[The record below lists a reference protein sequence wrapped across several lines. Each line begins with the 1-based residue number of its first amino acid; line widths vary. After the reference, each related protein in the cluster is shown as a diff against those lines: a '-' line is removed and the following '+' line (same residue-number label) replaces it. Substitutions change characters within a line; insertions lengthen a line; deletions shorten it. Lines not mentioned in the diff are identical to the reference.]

1 MFPIA
6 IAIKTTPIVAIA
18 PLLVIWLGTG
28 WWSKIVAA
36 ILICFFPVL
45 VNTVKGLKAADLEYR
60 ELFETLGASQGQEFR
75 KLRVPYCLPY
85 LFSALKI
92 SSSLAVIGAI
102 VGEFVGATQG
112 LGYLII
118 ISSAHLGNR
127 DDVFGDHRRGVRRH
141 RHVLWDQLRRASI
154 NLLVERRSRMTTRT
168 IQVDVIRIP
177 TKGPGDV
184 SGLLGLI
191 AAGKIEPSV
200 HPVRCWARPRAMAAS
215 TTSPANTP
223 WRPCAKRWH
232 RICSSLRRAVEDKIA
247 FVMSGGTEGVLSPHL
262 TVFARSTASSAA
274 PNGFGDRKRLSI
286 GIAHTPRFPARG
298 DRPQGADG
306 RDRQGR
312 SPAMADASIDNLRD
326 VHFVQIK
333 CPPADQRAFR
343 GRAAR
348 GCTTVTTNGYSS
360 MGYSRG
366 ASALGVAMALGEL
379 KTEVHEDQVLKDWDL
394 FSSVASSS
402 AGIEIMHNVVI
413 VMGNSPTSLS
423 PFVIGH
429 AVMRNSIDLAA
440 VVDALK
446 NVGLSTADAQNG
458 RLVNIF
464 AKAEA
469 SPDGCVR
476 GFRHTMLDDSD
487 VGSTRHARAAVGGLV
502 AGLSGTGAVYVS
514 GGAEHQGPPGGGPVA
529 VIARV

>member
-1 MFPIA
+1 M
-6 IAIKTTPIVAIA
+6 TTPA
-18 PLLVIWLGTG
+18 
-28 WWSKIVAA
+28 
-36 ILICFFPVL
+36 
-45 VNTVKGLKAADLEYR
+45 
-60 ELFETLGASQGQEFR
+60 
-75 KLRVPYCLPY
+75 
-85 LFSALKI
+85 
-92 SSSLAVIGAI
+92 
-102 VGEFVGATQG
+102 
-112 LGYLII
+112 
-118 ISSAHLGNR
+118 
-127 DDVFGDHRRGVRRH
+127 
-141 RHVLWDQLRRASI
+141 
-154 NLLVERRSRMTTRT
+154 

-184 SGLLGLI
+184 SGLQALI
-191 AAGKIEPSV
+191 AAGKIEPSSI
-200 HPVRCWARPRAMAAS
+200 RAVLGKTEGNGGVNDFTREYALAALCEALA
-215 TTSPANTP
+215 PHLRLTP
-223 WRPCAKRWH
+223 
-232 RICSSLRRAVEDKIA
+232 RAVEDKIA

-262 TVFARSTASSAA
+262 TVFARSAA
-274 PNGFGDRKRLSI
+274 AGATNGFGGRKRLSI
-286 GIAHTPRFPARG
+286 GIAHTRDFLPEEI
-298 DRPQGADG
+298 G
-306 RDRQGR
+306 RKAQMDETIKAVHA
-312 SPAMADASIDNLRD
+312 AMADAGIDDRRD

-333 CPPADQRAFR
+333 CPLLTSERVEAALHR
-343 GRAAR
+343 GS
-348 GCTTVTTNGYSS
+348 TTVTTSGYSS

-366 ASALGVAMALGEL
+366 ASALGVAMALGEI
-379 KTEVHEDQVLKDWDL
+379 KTEVREDQILKDWDL

-413 VMGNSPTSLS
+413 VMGNSAASLS

-429 AVMRNSIDLAA
+429 AVMRDSIDLAA

-446 NVGLSTADAQNG
+446 SVGLSTADAQNG

-502 AGLSGTGAVYVS
+502 GGLSGTGAVYVS